1 MSSHRRVRNDH
12 LVLIAVIST
21 LVIAISNYGYFDITK
36 VAYGQSDPNQMNSNT
51 TSSVNIQDIPLKNA
65 IRSKPNEFQYYE
77 LINIQDI
84 PLEKVRV
91 GDIDITYKMFGKGE
105 PILLISGVGG
115 DMNSWD
121 PSTLKSLFSNHT
133 VIIFDNRGVANT
145 TTGSKAFSIQ
155 QFANDTVGLLD
166 VLKIQ
171 KEDVLG
177 HSMGGM
183 VAQQL
188 AVTHP
193 EKVNTLILVSTT
205 CGGKDSI
212 LPSPR
217 LVKFGTELENKLLNN
232 IPITPQEI
240 KLTMS
245 TSLGPAWIRLH
256 PNSLD
261 AIPKKA
267 LPAKDLFPGLPVNTV
282 VQQQKVVRNWRATNW
297 IGICDEL
304 SKISK
309 PTLIITGTDDDVA
322 IQPANSLIIAGKIPG
337 AWLVH
342 IKDAGHQLMSQYPNK
357 FNKVLQTFLS
367 TTN

>member
-21 LVIAISNYGYFDITK
+21 LVIASPSFSNYGYFDITK
-36 VAYGQSDPNQMNSNT
+36 VAYGQSKPNQLNSNT
-51 TSSVNIQDIPLKNA
+51 TSSVNIQDIPLK
-65 IRSKPNEFQYYE
+65 
-77 LINIQDI
+77 
-84 PLEKVRV
+84 KVHV
-91 GDIDITYKMFGKGE
+91 GDIDIAYKMFGKGE
-105 PILLISGVGG
+105 PILLISGAGG
-115 DMNSWD
+115 NMNSWD
-121 PSTLKSLFSNHT
+121 PSTLRSLSSNHT

>member
-1 MSSHRRVRNDH
+1 MSSHRLVRNDH
-12 LVLIAVIST
+12 LVLFAVIST
-21 LVIAISNYGYFDITK
+21 LVIASPSISNYGYFGFTK
-36 VAYGQSDPNQMNSNT
+36 VVYGQSDPNHMNSNT
-51 TSSVNIQDIPLKNA
+51 TSSVNIQDIPLK
-65 IRSKPNEFQYYE
+65 
-77 LINIQDI
+77 
-84 PLEKVRV
+84 KVRV
-91 GDIDITYKMFGKGE
+91 GGDIDIAYKIFGKGE
-105 PILLISGVGG
+105 PILLISGAGG

-121 PSTLKSLFSNHT
+121 PSTLKSLSSNHT
-133 VIIFDNRGVANT
+133 VVIFDNRGVANT

-155 QFANDTVGLLD
+155 QFVNDTVGLLD
-166 VLKIQ
+166 VLKIR
-171 KEDVLG
+171 KADVLG

-193 EKVNTLILVSTT
+193 EKVNRLILVSTT

-212 LPSPR
+212 PPSPQ
-217 LVKFGTELENKLLNN
+217 LAKFVTEFENKLLNN

-245 TSLGPAWIRLH
+245 ASLGPAWIRMH

-261 AIPKKA
+261 TIPKKV
-267 LPAKDLFPGLPVNTV
+267 LPAKDLFPGVPVNTMA
-282 VQQQKVVRNWRATNW
+282 QQQKVVLNWRATNW

-304 SKISK
+304 SKISN
-309 PTLIITGTDDDVA
+309 PTLIITGTDDGA

-337 AWLVH
+337 AWLVQ
-342 IKDAGHQLMSQYPNK
+342 IKDAGHQVMSQYPDK